1 MSPASLQPGSQTHSP
16 GRGAVPTDLT
26 SSPILVPGPCLR
38 GGVARGAPGSPL
50 RRPPPHVTLGS
61 ANGWGCNVTHCQVP
75 NRVRNSRM
83 RGAQSPEVPLPPTVW
98 PRPLSRRAC
107 TVGGSW
113 GVRAPHC
120 GLHGLPSRNRAS
132 PWAVTT
138 SLSCPALGDNTA
150 CCPGS
155 STCHPD
161 RPRIAGQEAATGR
174 PRGGFSHGTVH
185 GQVPSVDRACAQ
197 QGPDTTQQRGLV
209 RTPSHRSDTCHPSP
223 LGLPEVPL
231 PHAPGGSWL
240 PGAGGAG
247 LHPSGRRDV
256 VDGAPPAEGRGVR
269 GGRARW
275 VHPQDQRWGHRPTH
289 RGRTRRCFV
298 EQKAHRA
305 PQARSRTRT
314 RRFPGW
320 CRHAGAR
327 PRRRVPDVALS
338 VVTLWVWETG
348 RDGTARRRRWGSRP

>member
-1 MSPASLQPGSQTHSP
+1 
-16 GRGAVPTDLT
+16 
-26 SSPILVPGPCLR
+26 
-38 GGVARGAPGSPL
+38 
-50 RRPPPHVTLGS
+50 
-61 ANGWGCNVTHCQVP
+61 
-75 NRVRNSRM
+75 M

-240 PGAGGAG
+240 PGAGRAG
-247 LHPSGRRDV
+247 PHPSGQTR
-256 VDGAPPAEGRGVR
+256 R
-269 GGRARW
+269 GGRGLTCGGAGRQRRPGALGPPAGPTLGTPAHTQGPHAALLCRAEGAPSPPSPLAHPNTPLPRLVPTRW
-275 VHPQDQRWGHRPTH
+275 CSSTSP
-289 RGRTRRCFV
+289 C
-298 EQKAHRA
+298 
-305 PQARSRTRT
+305 
-314 RRFPGW
+314 
-320 CRHAGAR
+320 
-327 PRRRVPDVALS
+327 
-338 VVTLWVWETG
+338 
-348 RDGTARRRRWGSRP
+348 ARRGS